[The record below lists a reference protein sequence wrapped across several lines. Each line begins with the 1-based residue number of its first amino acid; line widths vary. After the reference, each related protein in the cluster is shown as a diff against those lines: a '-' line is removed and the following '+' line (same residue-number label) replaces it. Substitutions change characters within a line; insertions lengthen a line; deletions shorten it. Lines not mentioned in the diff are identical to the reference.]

1 MMMADE
7 NRTKL
12 GSCCETALEIIRG
25 SRVEQYGDQKVNF
38 EKYARITE
46 LLLTEEEFELLSKR
60 KFNGVIICKMMKAI
74 KLGRESYK
82 HKTDNLVDL
91 IGYSDIENLLQNEN
105 I

>member
-1 MMMADE
+1 MIMANE
-7 NRTKL
+7 NKKL
-12 GSCCETALEIIRG
+12 GNCCETALEIILG
-25 SRVEQYGDQKVNF
+25 SRAEQYGDQKANF

-46 LLLTEEEFELLSKR
+46 LLLTDEEFELLSKR

-91 IGYSDIENLLQNEN
+91 IGYSDIENTLQNEN